1 MAILT
6 SVLFK
11 GDAKLE
17 AAAASDSG
25 HIVRGARGDHV
36 SKIQTALN
44 RVDNAGIGIDGSYG
58 SETASA
64 VLRFKQK
71 RDIVARPRQQKA
83 DDIVGIRT
91 IKALDDEAR
100 QWELKPPKPTF
111 AAVSSS
117 NPMFGDT
124 DRFGFSLARL
134 AQGGNGDWSRRDQSL
149 PACQMVPLGATRV
162 LVFTLF
168 GGEGEVNFEFNGP
181 GVCAIVRTSS
191 SEAESGGRRISVT
204 VRGLKPA
211 ETELSLR
218 LDLKRIV
225 TVKLVVRKP
234 TQRSLSVLHLG
245 PLHTPGDDTHI
256 LDKLLPML
264 NWVFQ
269 PQVNLTLTR
278 GWSRIQ
284 RTLPLNDT
292 KSAWTER
299 DPRKDLYVI
308 DPGERAPKGA
318 AFVRWPDLLQF
329 GHDADV
335 LVFCGRHLRDAR
347 DPNAI
352 GVGHLRTQRSW
363 INLSKMD
370 QYSNGGMLTMLVAH
384 ELAHSLGVHHI
395 SAPLSQHYLMTS
407 LPLDFGQVA
416 IPSDTLHEY
425 HLA

>member
-6 SVLFK
+6 SDLFR
-11 GDAKLE
+11 GDTKLE
-17 AAAASDSG
+17 AAAASDPA

-58 SETASA
+58 SETANA
-64 VLRFKQK
+64 VLRFKQQ

-83 DDIVGIRT
+83 DDVVGIRT
-91 IKALDDEAR
+91 IKALDDEIR
-100 QWELKPPKPTF
+100 RWELKPPKPTF
-111 AAVSSS
+111 AAVGTP
-117 NPMFGDT
+117 NPMFGDA

-134 AQGGNGDWSRRDQSL
+134 AQGANGDWSRHDPSL
-149 PACQMVPLGATRV
+149 PACQMIPLGATRV

-218 LDLKRIV
+218 LDLKRLV
-225 TVKLVVRKP
+225 TVKLMVRKP
-234 TQRSLSVLHLG
+234 TQRSLSVVHLG
-245 PLHTPGDDTHI
+245 PLHSPGDDTYI

-264 NWVFQ
+264 NWIFQ

-284 RTLPLNDT
+284 RTLPLNDD

-299 DPRKDLYVI
+299 DPRKDLYII

-318 AFVRWPDLLQF
+318 TFVRWPDLLQF
-329 GHDADV
+329 GRDADV
-335 LVFCGRHLRDAR
+335 LVFSGRHLRDAR
-347 DPNAI
+347 DAGAI
-352 GVGHLRTQRSW
+352 GIGHLRTQRSW
-363 INLSKMD
+363 INLSKLD
-370 QYSNGGMLTMLVAH
+370 QYSYGGMLTMLVAH
-384 ELAHSLGVHHI
+384 ELAHSLGAHHI
-395 SAPLSQHYLMTS
+395 SVPSSQHYLMTS

>member
-1 MAILT
+1 MAVLT
-6 SVLFK
+6 SDLLR

-17 AAAASDSG
+17 AAAVSDPA

-58 SETASA
+58 SETANA

-71 RDIVARPRQQKA
+71 RDIVARPRQQRA

-91 IKALDDEAR
+91 IKALDAEMR

-111 AAVSSS
+111 AAVSSP

-134 AQGGNGDWSRRDQSL
+134 AQGANGDWSRRDPSL
-149 PACQMVPLGATRV
+149 SACQMVPLGATRV

-168 GGEGEVNFEFNGP
+168 GGEGEVNFELNGP
-181 GVCAIVRTSS
+181 GVCSIVRTSS
-191 SEAESGGRRISVT
+191 GESESGGRKISVT

-225 TVKLVVRKP
+225 TVRLMVRKP
-234 TQRSLSVLHLG
+234 TQRSLSVVHLG
-245 PLHTPGDDTHI
+245 PLHSPGDDTYI

-264 NWVFQ
+264 NWIFQ

-278 GWSRIQ
+278 GWNRIQ
-284 RTLPLNDT
+284 RTLPLNDD
-292 KSAWTER
+292 KFAWTER
-299 DPRKDLYVI
+299 DPMKDLYVL
-308 DPGERAPKGA
+308 DPGETAPKGA
-318 AFVRWPDLLQF
+318 TFVRWSDLLQF
-329 GHDADV
+329 GRDADV
-335 LVFCGRHLRDAR
+335 LVFCGRHLRDAT

-352 GVGHLRTQRSW
+352 GTGHLRTQKSW
-363 INLSKMD
+363 VNLSKMN

-384 ELAHSLGVHHI
+384 ELAHSLGANHI
-395 SAPLSQHYLMTS
+395 SAPWSQHYLMTS
-407 LPLDFGQVA
+407 IPLRFGQVA

-425 HLA
+425 HLS